1 MVPIFGQEKALIWPK
16 KLKLIA
22 KNYHGQIF
30 EVNACRELLQ
40 ESDKL
45 NDVDIYKNIGQL
57 RLVPF
62 ISAFKAMNLVV
73 NSCFGMNN
81 VDMKILPDLIG
92 NVKKMHM
99 GTGVSQTLKIHV
111 ILDHIEQ
118 CLTILSGLGL
128 GIMSEQAGEAIHR

>member
-1 MVPIFGQEKALIWPK
+1 MAPLLGQEKALIWPK
-16 KLKLIA
+16 KLKLIP

-30 EVNACRELLQ
+30 EGNACRKLLQ
-40 ESDKL
+40 EADKL
-45 NDVDIYKNIGQL
+45 DDVDIYKGQL

-73 NSCFGMNN
+73 NSYFGRNN
-81 VDMKILPDLIG
+81 VDMKILPDLIE

-111 ILDHIEQ
+111 FFIILN
-118 CLTILSGLGL
+118 S
-128 GIMSEQAGEAIHR
+128 A